1 MANNALLLMSI
12 RNLRLALKRIC
23 APRFSSFFVSRES
36 EKGALGTENDLS
48 QIPEGLYFVNIIM
61 EDSL

>member
-1 MANNALLLMSI
+1 MPNNAL
-12 RNLRLALKRIC
+12 LALKRIC

-48 QIPEGLYFVNIIM
+48 QIPPKVLEGKGLYFVNIL
-61 EDSL
+61 EDCL